1 VWGNLGCLF
10 ANKLSKTK
18 GQNESGTFGEGNGK
32 AVSRQRVRS
41 PQTFPCWPITKEKS
55 IKSVRRLSPI
65 ILYKADSIHKNAL
78 DNPDYILFSRLW
90 A

>member
-1 VWGNLGCLF
+1 VNFVWGNLGCLF

-65 ILYKADSIHKNAL
+65 ILYKADSIHKNAS
-78 DNPDYILFSRLW
+78 NYPDYII
-90 A
+90 